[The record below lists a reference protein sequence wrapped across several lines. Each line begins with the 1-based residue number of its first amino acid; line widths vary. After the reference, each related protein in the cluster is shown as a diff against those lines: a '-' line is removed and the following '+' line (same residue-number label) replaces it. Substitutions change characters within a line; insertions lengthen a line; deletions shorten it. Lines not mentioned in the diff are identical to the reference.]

1 MKSSWPA
8 LFPDAPA
15 KSKAFPVPFRMTR
28 LRAASFAPV
37 RANWRQVSRCGAR
50 LKHPPPGCPILVK
63 AARLR
68 NTVGD
73 HVPHS
78 ESKVLRLGIEPG
90 DELLHR
96 GSFRD
101 ELRADQTDS
110 MNPAQRQR
118 GGYLQHFALFP
129 ERRFF
134 RQSYSLG
141 DQSPPPPMST
151 SLASTWPPNRASRMA
166 RNVWLRLWP
175 W

>member
-78 ESKVLRLGIEPG
+78 ESKVLRLGIEPTQR
-90 DELLHR
+90 DVAARR
-96 GSFRD
+96 GSGRKVGLS
-101 ELRADQTDS
+101 EKWNSGTSRWSGTAQT
-110 MNPAQRQR
+110 
-118 GGYLQHFALFP
+118 
-129 ERRFF
+129 
-134 RQSYSLG
+134 
-141 DQSPPPPMST
+141 PP
-151 SLASTWPPNRASRMA
+151 
-166 RNVWLRLWP
+166 
-175 W
+175 